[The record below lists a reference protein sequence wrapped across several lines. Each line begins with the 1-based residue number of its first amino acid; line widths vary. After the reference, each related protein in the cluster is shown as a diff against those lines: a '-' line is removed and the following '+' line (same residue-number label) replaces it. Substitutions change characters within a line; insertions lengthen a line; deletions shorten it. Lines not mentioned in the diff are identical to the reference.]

1 MFIMPPQDVAMIWHA
16 HLLSPLRYA
25 EDINRRFSNPAC
37 FYDLKALEDMW
48 AVCDA
53 APANTYAWT
62 KATAVV
68 AIAKWMHVEL
78 RFKAAQLKCEFCG
91 APISLSSVSARHFLA
106 DIRRFY
112 EADLPRT
119 SSTLVSPAHLMTTN
133 LVRGCTLDA
142 RTGTVDREQAFN
154 QLQYLFNPASTTA
167 TNDFHAVLTLEAS
180 AEECNWPE
188 LLRRLESKGGLD
200 IKLRAKLWGASL
212 GRVIATYVL
221 AAQGQRG
228 FTGKMADGVV
238 SWTADT
244 LESAS
249 NRYSKFLTIMKIR
262 PLTFLVPTLDIDLWP
277 GILTS
282 FTRNDTKDFGV
293 RELGQVINHDYNV
306 AVGALNTSFKSTAD
320 VWKKLFKE
328 EASGVVSSARGGF
341 QSQHKAMEP
350 GSWVYLAGCTY
361 AGGSYPGL
369 ENMVGAVLVVIVHR
383 TSARVP
389 LMRAMES

>member
-37 FYDLKALEDMW
+37 FCDLKAHH
-48 AVCDA
+48 
-53 APANTYAWT
+53 ANGGLVDLPYTPDPEELIE
-62 KATAVV
+62 VPCRCSSSV
-68 AIAKWMHVEL
+68 AIAKWMYVEL

-91 APISLSSVSARHFLA
+91 APISLSSVSARRFLA
-106 DIRRFY
+106 DIHRFY

-188 LLRRLESKGGLD
+188 LLRRLGAYQCSKVTALQCTQRAKEGLD
-200 IKLRAKLWGASL
+200 IKLRVKLWGASL
-212 GRVIATYVL
+212 GRVIAAYPGNITGATLDLVL
-221 AAQGQRG
+221 AAQRQRG
-228 FTGKMADGVV
+228 FTGKLVNGVV

-249 NRYSKFLTIMKIR
+249 NRYPKVLTIMKDR

-282 FTRNDTKDFGV
+282 FTRNDIIDL
-293 RELGQVINHDYNV
+293 RCE
-306 AVGALNTSFKSTAD
+306 
-320 VWKKLFKE
+320 
-328 EASGVVSSARGGF
+328 
-341 QSQHKAMEP
+341 
-350 GSWVYLAGCTY
+350 SWAK
-361 AGGSYPGL
+361 
-369 ENMVGAVLVVIVHR
+369 
-383 TSARVP
+383 
-389 LMRAMES
+389 